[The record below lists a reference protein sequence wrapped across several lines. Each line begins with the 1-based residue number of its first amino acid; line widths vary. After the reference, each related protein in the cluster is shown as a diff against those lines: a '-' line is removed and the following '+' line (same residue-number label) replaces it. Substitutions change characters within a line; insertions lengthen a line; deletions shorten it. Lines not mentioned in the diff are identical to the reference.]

1 MEINTK
7 STRKKAALT
16 GLHFMG
22 KKKKKTFAVK
32 DAERTLE
39 RAIQEV

>member
-1 MEINTK
+1 
-7 STRKKAALT
+7 
-16 GLHFMG
+16 MG
-22 KKKKKTFAVK
+22 IIRKKTFAVK